1 MKKLILALFFVFL
14 LSSLIFGQTDDWII
28 ERNGDEILMRNP
40 SSPDP
45 SKIYRGTINKD
56 GSVRMRNYTG
66 DHVTGDLDKD
76 GYGKLQ
82 DDYGN
87 IYRIKH

>member
-1 MKKLILALFFVFL
+1 MKKLILVLLFVFL
-14 LSSLIFGQTDDWII
+14 LSSSVLAQTDNWII
-28 ERNGDEILMRNP
+28 ERNGDEILMRIP
-40 SSPDP
+40 SDPDP
-45 SKIYRGTINKD
+45 SKIYRGTVNKD

-66 DHVTGDLDKD
+66 DRVTGDFDKD